1 MIDLEKL
8 YVRAYLDQL
17 KERVS
22 LTSEAL
28 SWVDGDP
35 VLIAKDL
42 VPPFTEGSEAERA
55 FLRYAKQVQ
64 SLAPRALR
72 IRRQGAIG
80 TITWSEVQDDYDEI
94 LERLPLRRLNR
105 EAAKDLLVNGI
116 AAFWPILRKPTEGST
131 AEPRPLIQRLGG
143 HLELLWSEDDVG
155 GEPIGLL
162 QITGNA
168 ATHLGAGP
176 RYDVRVYDFEDGQVR
191 VWRELKEPTSLGED
205 PDEVYPQQGE
215 TLIMPTVAWVEL
227 DQEGYPVGEL
237 KQTLPLFRQEIG
249 EALRVL
255 RTSDAHSYP
264 IWTLVGNFEEPK
276 RLGPNIV
283 LRAKDPAAKAE
294 RVQPGDLGPLYEE
307 ADRTQDRIRTDL
319 LLPITTGGEIPSG
332 EALVQAN
339 ASYNG
344 ASDDLAR
351 LLSDLSSGGVR
362 GYFELLG
369 LNLETGFR
377 VTVKPDRELKR
388 LSISTQVRADF
399 EKGLT
404 NREIALGELEQFYP
418 NMSSETL
425 SDWLDESAQP
435 LPPATARERDPG
447 ANPDEEL
454 DPRARP
460 SEER

>member
-1 MIDLEKL
+1 VIDLENL
-8 YVRAYLDQL
+8 YVRAYLEQI
-17 KERVS
+17 KARVA

-35 VLIAKDL
+35 VFVADEL

-55 FLRYAKQVQ
+55 FIRYTKQIQ

-72 IRRQGAIG
+72 VRRQGAIG
-80 TITWSEVQDDYDEI
+80 TITWSEVSPAFDEI
-94 LERLPLRRLNR
+94 LDRLPLRRLAR
-105 EAAKDLLVNGI
+105 DATKDLLTNGI
-116 AAFWPILRKPTEGST
+116 AAVWPILRVPTEGSS
-131 AEPRPLIQRLGG
+131 APARPLLQRLGG
-143 HLELLWSEDDVG
+143 HLELLWREDDVAG
-155 GEPIGLL
+155 DPVALL
-162 QITGNA
+162 QITGNS
-168 ATHLGAGP
+168 ATHTGKGL
-176 RYDVRVYDFEDGQVR
+176 RYDVRIYDLEERQLR
-191 VWRELKEPTSLGED
+191 VWLNLTSPTDLAGD
-205 PDEVYPQQGE
+205 PDATYPEAGGAP
-215 TLIMPTVAWVEL
+215 LIMPTVVWAEL
-227 DQEGYPVGEL
+227 DQAGYPIGEL
-237 KQTLPLFRQEIG
+237 KQALPLFKQEIG

-319 LLPITTGGEIPSG
+319 LLPITTGGQIPSG

-351 LLSDLSSGGVR
+351 LLSELYTGGVL
-362 GYFELLG
+362 GYFELLE
-369 LNLETGFR
+369 LTLDAGFR

-388 LSISTQVRADF
+388 MTIGMQVREDYRV
-399 EKGLT
+399 GIT

-425 SDWLDESAQP
+425 SDWLEESSA
-435 LPPATARERDPG
+435 LPPAGSSSAG
-447 ANPDEEL
+447 AFANAEL
-454 DPRARP
+454 
-460 SEER
+460 